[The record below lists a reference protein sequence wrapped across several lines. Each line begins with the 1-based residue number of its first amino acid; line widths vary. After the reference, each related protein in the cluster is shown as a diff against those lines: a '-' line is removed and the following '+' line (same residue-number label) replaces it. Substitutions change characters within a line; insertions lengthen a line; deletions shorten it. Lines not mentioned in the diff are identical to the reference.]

1 MDDDEPILLH
11 ETNLMLAILRASRE
25 GPAGLEAVMAR
36 LEANLAAAWEPA
48 PTDRGD
54 LERRLR
60 EACRLL
66 EAARALAPA
75 GPDRYRLTA
84 RGEGLLAEHP
94 DGVDQSVLGRFA
106 EFRRFLVERTRGT
119 ERMGGPRQSGPYQ
132 QVGPWQAEPNPVG
145 SHDDPRLDAY
155 TDGMQA
161 YREGK
166 PLDANPYADDS
177 NGHLGWE
184 NGWSEARDTDTGA
197 R

>member
-11 ETNLMLAILRASRE
+11 ETNLMLAILRASRD
-25 GPAGLEAVMAR
+25 GPAGLEAAMAR
-36 LEANLAAAWEPA
+36 LEANLAAAREPA
-48 PTDRGD
+48 PADRGD

-60 EACRLL
+60 EAGRLL

-75 GPDRYRLTA
+75 GPGRYRLTG
-84 RGEGLLAEHP
+84 RGERLLAEHP

-106 EFRRFLVERTRGT
+106 EFRQFLAERTSGT
-119 ERMGGPRQSGPYQ
+119 GSAGGPRQSGPYQ
-132 QVGPWQAEPNPVG
+132 RIGP
-145 SHDDPRLDAY
+145 HDDPRLDAY

-166 PLDANPYADDS
+166 PLDANPYDGDS

-184 NGWSEARDTDTGA
+184 NGWCEARDTDTGA